1 MDTVRSL
8 LLVPADADGLA
19 GIGADAPALPDATL
33 VDLMHTDAGGH
44 DAAVAAIDALRQ
56 AGHRVYLHTRGP
68 QSPDLREQL
77 LATLSDGV
85 YGVSLPGVVH
95 VDQLRFVDSLL
106 EDVEGRAGIEPG
118 LTALGLWIESSA
130 ALGRVA
136 QLAAASSRLTWLGV
150 ATAPLAME
158 LVPRRARAVPARRR
172 PGGGRLRGPGVGPA
186 RRRGPPLA
194 VPPPRRRRPARPRPA
209 WSPHAPPVGGRG
221 VARRVPVGLR
231 GALSNNTVAGGYYYS
246 YTTTMGRVSFL
257 GYQCERCGHEW
268 VPRTK
273 AVPKVCPRCKSAYWD
288 SPRKQ
293 RRAAEEE
300 APYGAEQA

>member
-19 GIGADAPALPDATL
+19 GIGADAPELPDATL

-77 LATLSDGV
+77 LATLRDGV

-118 LTALGLWIESSA
+118 LTALGLWIESAA

-158 LVPRRARAVPARRR
+158 LALDAPAPSLLDAARAAVVFAAQASGLPAVEGL
-172 PGGGRLRGPGVGPA
+172 PLPSLPPDDSALRA
-186 RRRGPPLA
+186 
-194 VPPPRRRRPARPRPA
+194 
-209 WSPHAPPVGGRG
+209 H
-221 VARRVPVGLR
+221 GLR
-231 GALSNNTVAGGYYYS
+231 GRLTRHPSEVGALNVAFPSG
-246 YTTTMGRVSFL
+246 
-257 GYQCERCGHEW
+257 
-268 VPRTK
+268 
-273 AVPKVCPRCKSAYWD
+273 
-288 SPRKQ
+288 
-293 RRAAEEE
+293 
-300 APYGAEQA
+300 

>member
-8 LLVPADADGLA
+8 LLVPADLDGLA
-19 GIGADAPALPDATL
+19 GIGADAPELPDATL

-56 AGHRVYLHTRGP
+56 AGHRVYLHSRGP

-77 LATLSDGV
+77 LATLRDGV

-118 LTALGLWIESSA
+118 LTALGLWIESAA

-158 LVPRRARAVPARRR
+158 LAVDAPAPSLLDAARAAVVFAAQASGLPAVEGL
-172 PGGGRLRGPGVGPA
+172 PLPSLPPDDVALRA
-186 RRRGPPLA
+186 
-194 VPPPRRRRPARPRPA
+194 
-209 WSPHAPPVGGRG
+209 H
-221 VARRVPVGLR
+221 GLR
-231 GALSNNTVAGGYYYS
+231 GRLTRHPSEVAALNVAFPSG
-246 YTTTMGRVSFL
+246 
-257 GYQCERCGHEW
+257 
-268 VPRTK
+268 
-273 AVPKVCPRCKSAYWD
+273 
-288 SPRKQ
+288 
-293 RRAAEEE
+293 
-300 APYGAEQA
+300 